1 MADSGRAHSAAP
13 EGTAHDGGAAA
24 AKEPAEQREATAI
37 TLALLLAGA
46 GVTHFARPRPYDSI
60 VPRWLP
66 GSARAWTYASGA
78 AELAVSAAIACPR
91 TRRAGGLAAA
101 VLFAA
106 VFPANVQMA
115 IDWRRRPAPLHALAI
130 GRLPLQAPL
139 ICWALRVGRFP
150 QPARRAR
157 LPIGVELL
165 FEQLHDSGAK
175 ARTRCCRSSS

>member
-1 MADSGRAHSAAP
+1 MKAP
-13 EGTAHDGGAAA
+13 AG
-24 AKEPAEQREATAI
+24 QREATAI

-91 TRRAGGLAAA
+91 TRRSGGLAAA

-115 IDWRRRPAPLHALAI
+115 IDWRHRPVPLRALAV

-139 ICWALRVGRFP
+139 IWWALRARGYGGGAPGRCRGSGRREMGTLIGP
-150 QPARRAR
+150 GRPRAIHRAR
-157 LPIGVELL
+157 
-165 FEQLHDSGAK
+165 
-175 ARTRCCRSSS
+175 